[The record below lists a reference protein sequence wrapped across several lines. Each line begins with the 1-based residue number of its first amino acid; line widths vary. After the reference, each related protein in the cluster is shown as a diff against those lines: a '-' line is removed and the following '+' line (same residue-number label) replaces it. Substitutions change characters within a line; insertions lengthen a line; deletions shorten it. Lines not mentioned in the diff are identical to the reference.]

1 MQQRFIKYVFDN
13 RATLQTLLLILMQM
27 RQLKKNVFQQFMILR
42 VNKVILLMEKVLP
55 AGLQN
60 LLILFE

>member
-1 MQQRFIKYVFDN
+1 
-13 RATLQTLLLILMQM
+13 MQM
-27 RQLKKNVFQQFMILR
+27 RQFKKNVFQQFMILR